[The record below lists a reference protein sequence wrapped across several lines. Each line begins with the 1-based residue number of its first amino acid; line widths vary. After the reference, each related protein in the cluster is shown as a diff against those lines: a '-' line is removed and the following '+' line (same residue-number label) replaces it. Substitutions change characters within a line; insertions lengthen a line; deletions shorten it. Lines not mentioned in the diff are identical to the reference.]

1 MKSMHGFQSIAPSDH
16 QGAECGRLVSPS
28 APLVTYER
36 MFRNRVHVTRC
47 TRRAVTLFRLEEP
60 PPARH
65 GATAATDTGRVG
77 SCSRHHSRHHSC
89 LASTVQS
96 AAQLQHTSY
105 TPDS

>member
-1 MKSMHGFQSIAPSDH
+1 MDFRVLPPLTTRGLSVAGWCLP
-16 QGAECGRLVSPS
+16 
-28 APLVTYER
+28 PLVTYER

-60 PPARH
+60 RPARH
-65 GATAATDTGRVG
+65 GATAATDTGWVG